1 MNLWSEQLAALTVM
15 SEKDTLDLIEQN
27 ELKLEVERI
36 QQGIDRGTVWSD
48 ARDGQLAAG
57 FIASGLCRERRG

>member
-1 MNLWSEQLAALTVM
+1 MSLWYDQIASLEVM
-15 SEKDTLDLIEQN
+15 SERDARQCIEEREFKN
-27 ELKLEVERI
+27 EVFRI

-57 FIASGLCRERRG
+57 FISSGLCRERR

>member
-15 SEKDTLDLIEQN
+15 SEKDTLELIEQN
-27 ELKLEVERI
+27 EFRLEVERI
-36 QQGIDRGTVWSD
+36 QKAINYGTVWQD

-57 FIASGLCRERRG
+57 FISSGLCRERR